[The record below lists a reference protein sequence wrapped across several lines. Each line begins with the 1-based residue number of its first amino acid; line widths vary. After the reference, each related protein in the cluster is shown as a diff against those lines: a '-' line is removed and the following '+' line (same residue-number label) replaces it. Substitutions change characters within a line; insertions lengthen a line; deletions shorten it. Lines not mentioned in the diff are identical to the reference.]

1 MVIVAQ
7 QETDV
12 DLSAHPADKIVEDA
26 AVAATCTA
34 KGKTAGSHCSACNA
48 VIVAQQETDVDLSAH
63 PADKIVEDAAEP
75 ATCTEPGKTA
85 GSHCSA
91 CGVVIV
97 AQTVIP
103 AKKHSGGTATCKQ
116 KAVCETCGQEYGELG
131 EHKFV
136 ELESAVP
143 PSCENQGMTAY
154 YRCSVCE
161 VAEIPSE
168 PYGSPLGHLPAVYW
182 NHDGNFHW
190 HPCTRKECEAQL
202 DKAAHSFEDGKCT
215 VCNYELEVLVPEG

>member
-12 DLSAHPADKIVEDA
+12 DP
-26 AVAATCTA
+26 
-34 KGKTAGSHCSACNA
+34 
-48 VIVAQQETDVDLSAH
+48 SAH

-75 ATCTEPGKTA
+75 ATCTKPGKTA

-143 PSCENQGMTAY
+143 PSCENSGMTAY

-161 VAEIPSE
+161 EAEILSE
-168 PYGSPLGHLPAVYW
+168 PYGSPLGHLPADSW
-182 NHDGNFHW
+182 NHNEDFHW
-190 HPCTRKECEAQL
+190 HSCTRKECEAQL